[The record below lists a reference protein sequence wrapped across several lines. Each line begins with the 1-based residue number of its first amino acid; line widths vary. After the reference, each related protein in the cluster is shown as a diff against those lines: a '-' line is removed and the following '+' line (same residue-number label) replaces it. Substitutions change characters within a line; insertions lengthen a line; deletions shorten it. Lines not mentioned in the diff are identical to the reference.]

1 MTVKKKIVK
10 KTNKKEISTLKQE
23 KPSPEKN
30 IRVPENYPVISF
42 ILFVVALLIWFIVG
56 RMFMT
61 LAVNE
66 NFCYIR
72 YTPSDENKSE
82 IVAVIDGTPI
92 YLEEVKQYVD
102 TIPSLSE
109 VPFEMVYP
117 QVLDAFINVRMLR
130 MAADKANMGRLQS
143 VQNAIRFAQEQIMA
157 QSYLDRQLKDS
168 VSEDELQEMYDA
180 EVANYKPVPEVR
192 AKHILVKTEKEARDV
207 VTKLKAGDSFEMLAG
222 KYSLDKSAMD
232 GDLGYFTED
241 MMVPEFG
248 KVVFKMKKGQISE
261 PIKTP
266 FGWHIVQVDDVRMS
280 KPLSFE
286 EVKND
291 LRQVVMER
299 NLENVLTEER
309 SKMKV
314 QIKKTA
320 L

>member
-1 MTVKKKIVK
+1 
-10 KTNKKEISTLKQE
+10 
-23 KPSPEKN
+23 
-30 IRVPENYPVISF
+30 
-42 ILFVVALLIWFIVG
+42 
-56 RMFMT
+56 
-61 LAVNE
+61 
-66 NFCYIR
+66 
-72 YTPSDENKSE
+72 
-82 IVAVIDGTPI
+82 
-92 YLEEVKQYVD
+92 
-102 TIPSLSE
+102 
-109 VPFEMVYP
+109 
-117 QVLDAFINVRMLR
+117 
-130 MAADKANMGRLQS
+130 MGRLQS

-157 QSYLDRQLKDS
+157 QSYLDRQLKNS
-168 VSEDELQEMYDA
+168 VSEDELLAMYDA
-180 EVANYKPVPEVR
+180 EVAKYKPVPEVR
-192 AKHILVKTEKEARDV
+192 AKHILVQTEKEARDIA
-207 VTKLKAGDSFEMLAG
+207 TKLKAGDSFEMLAG

-286 EVKND
+286 EVRND
-291 LRQVVMER
+291 LRQIVMER